1 MTPDETAET
10 NEPVATENTQTDTAE
25 SVQSDQTPQQEAPST
40 PDVSEQLAALRND
53 IAALRDTGGEVSE
66 SDLYNQLAGI
76 DEVSPVEDFNGEQG
90 QGQEPPDPFE
100 AMVRERVAEAM
111 YPALMGIET
120 DRRRTRLESLADAHP
135 ELRKPEVQDQIADR
149 LAPLAERYGNEMILT
164 DPDLIE
170 QAVLVLKAEQASD
183 AEVPAEEARNRDSGL
198 ERGAAASAPESG
210 LSPEEA
216 IKKGILDAGRGG
228 NAFV

>member
-1 MTPDETAET
+1 MTPETTEEVTET
-10 NEPVATENTQTDTAE
+10 NEPVAQETPDTAE
-25 SVQSDQTPQQEAPST
+25 SVQSDEQAQPSQ
-40 PDVSEQLAALRND
+40 PDVGEQLAALRQD
-53 IAALRDTGGEVSE
+53 IAALREGGAEDD
-66 SDLYNQLAGI
+66 SDLYQQLSGY
-76 DEVSPVEDFNGEQG
+76 DEYESPAQDFESEQG

-100 AMVRERVAEAM
+100 EMVRERVAEAT
-111 YPALMGIET
+111 YPILMGIET
-120 DRRRTRLESLADAHP
+120 DRRRQRLESIADAHP
-135 ELRKPEVQDQIADR
+135 ELRTQEVQDAIADR

-170 QAVLVLKAEQASD
+170 QHLLAVKAERASSAETPAEQARGRD
-183 AEVPAEEARNRDSGL
+183 AGL

-216 IKKGILDAGRGG
+216 IKKGILESGRGG